1 MEMEHKNLP
10 ALAAAALQ
18 RPAYQAAIEYQ
29 GSWFGWGAL
38 RATAQA
44 IQAALDASGIAPDA
58 PVAFVAR
65 NRPAALAALLG
76 LIAQGRT
83 IRMIYAFQSDAAIA
97 RDLARMAPA
106 ALVAFA
112 EDIGPEIRAVL
123 AAEAIVA
130 VAIDGMIAAALP
142 GHALASPLARQRHG
156 TAAPQIEILTSGTTG
171 PPKSFAVPYALL
183 ERHFLS
189 TPLTRQQAED
199 PQAAPPFLLY
209 FPLGNITGLY
219 STLPMLLRGQRVEL
233 LERFSLA
240 AWHAHVRRWRPS
252 HGGLPPVSV
261 QAVLDADIPVEDL
274 ASLRA
279 IGCGAAPLDPGV
291 QQAFEARY
299 GIPILLSYGATEF
312 AGPVASMT
320 AALHAEWGARK
331 IGSVGRAMPGAQL
344 RVVDAETGMALPPD
358 TEGLLEVISPRIGSD
373 WIRTSDIALID
384 ADDFLFLRGRAD
396 GAIIRG
402 GFKLLP
408 ESIERALM
416 LHPAVAETAVT
427 GMADDRLGQ
436 VPVAAIRLHPG
447 HAAPASAALEAHV
460 RHHLPATHV
469 PVKWMFVS
477 TLPRTPSL
485 KTDRRALQTLFANMS
500 HGTQNETENIT

>member
-1 MEMEHKNLP
+1 MTGHPLSRRI
-10 ALAAAALQ
+10 ADVLTLQ
-18 RPAYQAAIEYQ
+18 
-29 GSWFGWGAL
+29 
-38 RATAQA
+38 
-44 IQAALDASGIAPDA
+44 PDA
-58 PVAFVAR
+58 PAIEFDGRWISWGQIGTAARRVGSSLRGTDVGMLLR
-65 NRPAALAALLG
+65 NRPAHVAALLG
-76 LIAQGRT
+76 VLMSGATVVTINPSRGDERTRADIAELRLPLVLGEPDDLTTLVNGKLSTATVSLDGIFDGPGGRPEV
-83 IRMIYAFQSDAAIA
+83 A
-97 RDLARMAPA
+97 RQCS
-106 ALVAFA
+106 
-112 EDIGPEIRAVL
+112 G
-123 AAEAIVA
+123 VA
-130 VAIDGMIAAALP
+130 VRM
-142 GHALASPLARQRHG
+142 
-156 TAAPQIEILTSGTTG
+156 LTSGTTG

-189 TPLTRQQAED
+189 TPLTRQQADD

-233 LERFSLA
+233 LERFSLS

-252 HGGLPPVSV
+252 HGGLPPASV
-261 QAVLDADIPVEDL
+261 QAVLDADIAVEDL
-274 ASLRA
+274 ASLHA

-331 IGSVGRAMPGAQL
+331 IGSVGRAMPGAEL
-344 RVVDAETGMALPPD
+344 RIVDPESGVPLPSGA
-358 TEGLLEVISPRIGSD
+358 EGLLEVISPRIGQD

-416 LHPAVAETAVT
+416 LHPAIAEAAVT
-427 GMADDRLGQ
+427 GMADHRLGQ
-436 VPVAAIRLHPG
+436 VPAAAIRLHADF
-447 HAAPASAALEAHV
+447 AAPAVAALETHV
-460 RHHLPATHV
+460 RQHLPATHV
-469 PVKWMFVS
+469 PVKWLFVRD
-477 TLPRTPSL
+477 LPRTPSL
-485 KTDRRALQTLFANMS
+485 KTDRRALQALFANMS
-500 HGTQNETENIT
+500 PQTQNETENIT